1 MDKVDK
7 AVLEEEPPFTNR
19 CSQEKE
25 GLEMEKLNSST
36 IIVEP
41 FLSGSHAQLCE
52 TLKQAPTTCKVVG
65 WPGTAKWHW
74 RMLVSASYFAHE
86 ITKDDGEKVETII
99 FSAMMNV
106 SELLGLRPDLTK
118 AKKILYFHEN
128 QLEYPRQSSN
138 AKQSIGQSAFNLGWN
153 QIVSCLCVDEIVFN
167 STYNMESFFKL
178 IPSFL
183 NKIPS
188 KNRPPAI
195 DISMLRSKAKVLG
208 VPITVKLQ
216 CRAILSSMDVRRE
229 PLRVVWPHR
238 FEHDKGCEEWIST
251 LEEFSQLD
259 DHHVIEVYILGE
271 TTASGQDAA
280 DKARSKVQSLSNVH
294 IKQWGRVESRQD
306 YIDLLCQ
313 MDVAVSTAR
322 HEFYGI
328 AMLEAATCGCLPLCP
343 NRLSYP
349 ELFPSDCLYRTQRQ
363 LVKRLRDFATRPDL
377 PGKKMTDPAWTE
389 RLAKFQWNEG
399 KGELAQRW
407 GLLTKNST

>member
-1 MDKVDK
+1 
-7 AVLEEEPPFTNR
+7 
-19 CSQEKE
+19 
-25 GLEMEKLNSST
+25 
-36 IIVEP
+36 
-41 FLSGSHAQLCE
+41 
-52 TLKQAPTTCKVVG
+52 
-65 WPGTAKWHW
+65 
-74 RMLVSASYFAHE
+74 
-86 ITKDDGEKVETII
+86 
-99 FSAMMNV
+99 
-106 SELLGLRPDLTK
+106 
-118 AKKILYFHEN
+118 
-128 QLEYPRQSSN
+128 
-138 AKQSIGQSAFNLGWN
+138 
-153 QIVSCLCVDEIVFN
+153 VSCLCVDEIVFN

-399 KGELAQRW
+399 KGELAHRW